1 MHDAEVAD
9 GDANTQIETDHR
21 SRVHS
26 EASLTLGIFGDKKDN
41 QHKAQISSTSLLSY
55 CTVV

>member
-1 MHDAEVAD
+1 MHDAD
-9 GDANTQIETDHR
+9 TQIETDR
-21 SRVHS
+21 EAECNSK
-26 EASLTLGIFGDKKDN
+26 ASLTPEILGEHKDN